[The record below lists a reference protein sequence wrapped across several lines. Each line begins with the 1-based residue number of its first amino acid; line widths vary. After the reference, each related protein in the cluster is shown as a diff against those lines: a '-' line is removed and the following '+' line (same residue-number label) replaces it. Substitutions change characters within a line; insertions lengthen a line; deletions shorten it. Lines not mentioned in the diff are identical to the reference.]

1 MNSSLIAVTN
11 WNDFEKTSRC
21 INSLIN
27 CQPKNYDLIVV
38 DNFSNKTQYSLL
50 LNFLYKITKKN
61 KISFYSFDLFD
72 YKKLNLNKN
81 NNFFLIKSNINS
93 GCTGGYN
100 ICYDFAIFN
109 KYKYVARVDNDC
121 VVKEDFLIKLVNFL
135 DKNISYVG
143 INSKVCYFQKKDLIQ
158 WVGCLINHNLKFHTS
173 MRVFKKQNFLE
184 VDRPDLKSR
193 NWQGLSHTD
202 ALNGPGS
209 LIRVEALKKVGLAS
223 NDFFFGPEDIEL
235 SCRLSNLGKL
245 GVFSDSVIYH
255 EVAQSIRIDFNNNR
269 SYQEFKSYLI
279 LIKKIGSFWDK
290 FFGYSVAVIKLFYF
304 LLFNFKLFRKLLRS
318 FYDFILKRYGEYD
331 LIINN
336 KNVYN
341 VSAKAK
347 YFLAML
353 QSKKHHKNVKN

>member
-1 MNSSLIAVTN
+1 MQSNLISITN
-11 WNDFEKTSRC
+11 WNDFEKTARC
-21 INSLIN
+21 VNSVIN
-27 CQPKNYDLIVV
+27 CYPRNYDVLVF
-38 DNFSNKTQYSLL
+38 DNFSNKRQYSLL
-50 LNFLYKITKKN
+50 LNFLDKITKKKKLN
-61 KISFYSFDLFD
+61 FHSYELFD
-72 YKKLNLNKN
+72 YKRLDLVRN
-81 NNFFLIKSNINS
+81 NNFFLIKSNLNS

-100 ICYDFAIFN
+100 VCYDFAIFH

-121 VVKEDFLIKLVNFL
+121 VVKKDFLIKLVSFL
-135 DKNISYVG
+135 NKNTSFVG

-158 WVGCLINHNLKFHTS
+158 WAGCVINHNLKFHTP

-184 VDRPDLKSR
+184 ENRPDLNSS

-235 SCRLSNLGKL
+235 SYRLSKVGKL

-255 EVAQSIRIDFNNNR
+255 EVAQSIRIDLNNNR

-304 LLFNFKLFRKLLRS
+304 LLFNFKLFKKLLRS

-341 VSAKAK
+341 ASAKAK
-347 YFLAML
+347 YFLTML